1 MLVFVVPTLL
11 CPRLLV
17 CHRPGQVVRTP
28 LMNSIKS
35 VKYIEGKETC
45 RELRLFS
52 CSVISWWCERLNH
65 KGRVYIF
72 SNTQIVRKN
81 FFLKK
86 KKDDNRHRDAG
97 KNYCEKMIANT
108 VILQTVVTS
117 ESNNR
122 HNRSFHDLHFG
133 SLQFAT
139 AEHPWT
145 VVSFMAIL

>member
-1 MLVFVVPTLL
+1 MFVVPTLL

-35 VKYIEGKETC
+35 VKYIEGKENC
-45 RELRLFS
+45 RDLHLFA
-52 CSVISWWCERLNH
+52 CSVFRIKP

-72 SNTQIVRKN
+72 FPTHKLQEKT
-81 FFLKK
+81 FFLKNKTNK
-86 KKDDNRHRDAG
+86 KKTTMTGIEMRA
-97 KNYCEKMIANT
+97 NYCEKMIANT
-108 VILQTVVTS
+108 MIRQTVVTS

-122 HNRSFHDLHFG
+122 HNRSFHHLHFG
-133 SLQFAT
+133 LLQFLT

-145 VVSFMAIL
+145 VVSFMAIS